1 MSFCLFLAF
10 GGGAASAAPMGADDD
25 ARLFALL
32 RGMHGLGRAHIHTP
46 ASAHDPFLNDGDP
59 PRLALQLYFARIDD
73 LESAAARS
81 GPLQALA
88 SDFPGLAGAA
98 LTHEAMVVRRF
109 AVPEPAIAREP
120 WCTYLV
126 AYEGPAEDPNAW
138 HEHYIAHHP
147 AIMAKLPGIRE
158 LEIYT
163 GVECIDFLPG
173 ERVRHL
179 QRNKVAFDTP
189 QALTAALESPLR
201 AEMRADFQ
209 RFPKFAGRVTHFPMA
224 TRALYR

>member
-10 GGGAASAAPMGADDD
+10 GGGPAAPIGADDD
-25 ARLFALL
+25 ARLIALL
-32 RGMHGLGRAHIHTP
+32 RGLRGIERAHIYTP
-46 ASAHDPFLNDGDP
+46 ASAHDPFLNDGTP

-73 LESAAARS
+73 LESVAARG

-88 SDFPGLAGAA
+88 SDFPGLAGAPI
-98 LTHEAMVVRRF
+98 THEAMVVRRF
-109 AVPEPAIAREP
+109 PVPAPAIAREP

-138 HEHYIAHHP
+138 HAHYIANHP
-147 AIMAKLPGIRE
+147 PIMARLPGIRE

-163 GVECIDFLPG
+163 GVEWVDFLPG

-179 QRNKVAFDTP
+179 QRNKVAFDSP

-201 AEMRADFQ
+201 AEMRDDY
-209 RFPKFAGRVTHFPMA
+209 RSFPKFSGKVTHFPMA
-224 TRALYR
+224 TRALHF